1 MALFNYATKE
11 ITLKI
16 VYYGPGL
23 SGKTTNLQHLHSIL
37 NPENKGRL
45 LSLSTESDRT
55 LFFDFLPVELGKIRD
70 FSIRFQLYT
79 VPGQVRYNAT
89 RKVVLKGADAVV
101 FVADSQRDMREQN
114 IESFENMREN
124 LLSNNINPDE
134 VPIVLQYNKRDL
146 GSIAS
151 VEELDADLNRNQH
164 HVVESSAISGAGVED
179 SFRLVTRLLL
189 KHISKKHQIE
199 IQPSKEK
206 ETANAQS
213 YAGKK
218 ERSASGPPP
227 AFKVPEEKPVAQQP
241 LEALSIPPDTKESSA
256 NEFSPGPPVAASS
269 PVAPASSPAE
279 VVQALWPEEET
290 ERDIKPA
297 IEPPLSIE
305 PVHEKWKEEEKS
317 LPPAEQAIVPPA
329 EAGVEEV
336 EPEEKIVSPG
346 EKDAAEPAFEAP
358 AEVPVEPR
366 HLEVPAISSERIDRI
381 IEDISSINGLLT
393 DLKNSVYVLT
403 KEMKD
408 LKDIKKEQEETN
420 RILREISEVFP
431 RLQTKKEQE
440 ETNRILRDVL
450 TLFQRLQTK
459 KSWFRF

>member
-23 SGKTTNLQHLHSIL
+23 SGKTTNLQYLHSIL

-45 LSLSTESDRT
+45 LSLSTEADRT

-146 GSIAS
+146 GNVAS
-151 VEELDADLNRNQH
+151 VEELNADLNRNQY
-164 HVVESSAISGAGVED
+164 HVVESSAISGTGVED
-179 SFRLVTRLLL
+179 SFRLITRLLL
-189 KHISKKHQIE
+189 KYISKKHQIE

-206 ETANAQS
+206 EAVAPLTP
-213 YAGKK
+213 AGKMGTST
-218 ERSASGPPP
+218 EELAAGPSV
-227 AFKVPEEKPVAQQP
+227 AAAAEPVATTTTP
-241 LEALSIPPDTKESSA
+241 
-256 NEFSPGPPVAASS
+256 
-269 PVAPASSPAE
+269 APAGDI
-279 VVQALWPEEET
+279 QALWPEEET
-290 ERDIKPA
+290 RRNVPPAVEPPIA
-297 IEPPLSIE
+297 IEP
-305 PVHEKWKEEEKS
+305 VQDARKAQEKIP
-317 LPPAEQAIVPPA
+317 PPAEEQAPA
-329 EAGVEEV
+329 HWDEAGTKKEE
-336 EPEEKIVSPG
+336 PAEKIVAPAGKNVPG
-346 EKDAAEPAFEAP
+346 LFFEAASERP
-358 AEVPVEPR
+358 LTQR
-366 HLEVPAISSERIDRI
+366 LSEVPAITPEKVDRI
-381 IEDISSINGLLT
+381 VDEISSISGLLT

-403 KEMKD
+403 KELKD
-408 LKDIKKEQEETN
+408 LKETRKEREETN
-420 RILREISEVFP
+420 RILREIAE
-431 RLQTKKEQE
+431 
-440 ETNRILRDVL
+440 
-450 TLFQRLQTK
+450 LFQRLKTK

>member
-23 SGKTTNLQHLHSIL
+23 SGKTTNLQYLHSIL

-45 LSLSTESDRT
+45 LSLSTEADRT

-146 GSIAS
+146 GNIAS
-151 VEELDADLNRNQH
+151 VEELDADLNRNQYH
-164 HVVESSAISGAGVED
+164 FVESSAISGAGVED
-179 SFRLVTRLLL
+179 SFRLITRLLL
-189 KHISKKHQIE
+189 KHISRKHQIE

-206 ETANAQS
+206 EAVSPQ
-213 YAGKK
+213 
-218 ERSASGPPP
+218 PP
-227 AFKVPEEKPVAQQP
+227 AGN
-241 LEALSIPPDTKESSA
+241 KESSFEEVA
-256 NEFSPGPPVAASS
+256 PGPPVAAA
-269 PVAPASSPAE
+269 APITSAVPPAGD
-279 VVQALWPEEET
+279 VRALWPEEET
-290 ERDIKPA
+290 RRNALPAVETPRA
-297 IEPPLSIE
+297 IEPAYE
-305 PVHEKWKEEEKS
+305 AQEAEEK
-317 LPPAEQAIVPPA
+317 IVPPGEQPPAPSA
-329 EAGVEEV
+329 ETRSKKE
-336 EPEEKIVSPG
+336 EPEEKIVLPTERDVPG
-346 EKDAAEPAFEAP
+346 PTSEAAEERPSTQ
-358 AEVPVEPR
+358 R
-366 HLEVPAISSERIDRI
+366 LSEVPAIPPDKIDRI
-381 IEDISSINGLLT
+381 IDEISSINGLLT

-408 LKDIKKEQEETN
+408 LKETRKEQEETN
-420 RILREISEVFP
+420 RILREI
-431 RLQTKKEQE
+431 LG
-440 ETNRILRDVL
+440 
-450 TLFQRLQTK
+450 LFQRLQTK